1 MLPAGLVTAGAL
13 GWLLS
18 AERTGSSGRL
28 VAKLLASAGF
38 LAVAL
43 AAGALD
49 SSFGRWMLAA
59 LVLSA
64 LGDIFLLGKSEP
76 AFLAGLGS
84 FLAAHLLFAVA
95 FLVRGIAPAGPVA
108 VVPLGLFTWWVLR
121 WLGPHLSDRMRAPV
135 TVYALAISSMGVL
148 AVATAVDSWDGRI
161 PAGALLFIISD
172 LAVARE
178 NFVSS
183 GFENRLVGLPLYYG
197 GQLLLAWAAG
207 G

>member
-1 MLPAGLVTAGAL
+1 
-13 GWLLS
+13 
-18 AERTGSSGRL
+18 
-28 VAKLLASAGF
+28 
-38 LAVAL
+38 
-43 AAGALD
+43 
-49 SSFGRWMLAA
+49 
-59 LVLSA
+59 
-64 LGDIFLLGKSEP
+64 
-76 AFLAGLGS
+76 
-84 FLAAHLLFAVA
+84 
-95 FLVRGIAPAGPVA
+95 
-108 VVPLGLFTWWVLR
+108 
-121 WLGPHLSDRMRAPV
+121 MRAPV